1 MPLEPVHLLILAAMA
16 VAVVATG
23 LLAVRERELQRLR
36 AARAVPPP
44 AAPAAPSGPLDPE
57 DVLRMGDWLGIGL
70 LRIDAARRVVRANQA
85 AHRMLNRRNG
95 TLEGLTTIE
104 AFVDHRIEDLA
115 TQAALSGSAQQEL
128 TLGGEP
134 PRALMVRARR
144 IGSDNGVWMVLE
156 DISELRRLQR
166 IRTEFIDNLSH
177 ELRTPLTTVRLLTE
191 GLALEAD
198 RPELPPHVRDS
209 ILKIDVET
217 GHLAQMVN
225 ELLDLATIEQ
235 GEAQLALVQL
245 DLRDVVEDS
254 IGRLRLYAERQGV
267 TLRQEVPMTAQD
279 RTVRGDKERL
289 GQLLINLLHN
299 AIKFSDAGDEVIVRV
314 RPGAE
319 EMILEVE
326 DHGIG
331 IPETELDRIFER
343 FYKVDRARHR
353 GHGGTGLGLAIARHI
368 AERHGGRITVE
379 STEDVGSRFV
389 IVLPRPDEAG
399 EGT

>member
-1 MPLEPVHLLILAAMA
+1 MPLEPVHLLILVAIAIA
-16 VAVVATG
+16 VAAIG
-23 LLAVRERELQRLR
+23 MLALRERELHELR

-44 AAPAAPSGPLDPE
+44 AARAERSGPLDPE

-70 LRIDAARRVVRANQA
+70 LRIDAGRRVVRANQA

-104 AFVDHRIEDLA
+104 AFVDHRIEELA
-115 TQAALSGSAQQEL
+115 TEAALSGSAQREL

-134 PRALMVRARR
+134 PRALLVRARR
-144 IGSDNGVWMVLE
+144 IGSDGGVWMVLE

-198 RPELPPHVRDS
+198 RTELPPHLRDS

-235 GEAQLALVQL
+235 GEARLELVQL

-267 TLRQEVPMTAQD
+267 TLRPEVPMTARE
-279 RTVRGDKERL
+279 RTVRGDQERL

-299 AIKFSDAGDEVIVRV
+299 AIKFSEAGDEVIVRV
-314 RPGAE
+314 RPGAD

-326 DHGIG
+326 DHGVG
-331 IPETELDRIFER
+331 IPEAELDRIFER
-343 FYKVDRARHR
+343 FYKVDRARHW

-368 AERHGGRITVE
+368 AERHGGRISVE
-379 STEDVGSRFV
+379 STEDVGSRFI
-389 IVLPRPDEAG
+389 IVLPRPDRPGDA
-399 EGT
+399 T